1 MILKGQFFIFHNIA
15 ASQLG
20 CNINDFNRF
29 NFEFFQNSTCDL
41 YIYTA
46 KMPILKS

>member
-20 CNINDFNRF
+20 CNISDFYRLNV
-29 NFEFFQNSTCDL
+29 EFSKTL
-41 YIYTA
+41 HATYTFTR
-46 KMPILKS
+46 